1 MAKASRVVS
10 VAQLRLN
17 PAGAVR
23 RVRDSKRPLMVTQ
36 QGRAAAVLLSVE
48 TYERGERERKILRE
62 LARGEREIAAGRGI
76 SLERVLADADKVLAR
91 TRK

>member
-1 MAKASRVVS
+1 MAKTSRAISVVE
-10 VAQLRLN
+10 LRQN
-17 PAGAVR
+17 PAGVVR
-23 RVRDSKRPLMVTQ
+23 RVRDSKRPLVITQ
-36 QGRAAAVLLSVE
+36 QGRATAILLSVE

-62 LARGEREIAAGRGI
+62 LARGEREIAAGRGV